1 MGPVGSGGFCEA
13 AGFDE
18 GGRRQ
23 FGGPTWAVLDEG
35 FHRFNEVGAK
45 VEAVALAVFN
55 EGVSDAAEFVAS
67 PGTKEHVVFGSDL
80 QGPDRV
86 FAELVAEF
94 YPSVGE
100 VAVQAAPVVQ
110 GVARGVQVEA
120 GEDGFFDDFMAVPA
134 FEAAVV
140 FTFGRFALSFFS
152 ASLSA
157 SFVSS
162 PEGESSFP
170 GSSPSIRGWSWAGS
184 IFSFLAP

>member
-18 GGRRQ
+18 GGRHQ

-55 EGVSDAAEFVAS
+55 EGVSDAAEFAAS
-67 PGTKEHVVFGSDL
+67 PGTKEQVVFGSDL

-86 FAELVAEF
+86 FAEIFAEF

-110 GVARGVQVEA
+110 GVADGLAHEAFWEVAAFDFLKVTADEAQAGGAVAGTGGVA
-120 GEDGFFDDFMAVPA
+120 
-134 FEAAVV
+134 
-140 FTFGRFALSFFS
+140 
-152 ASLSA
+152 
-157 SFVSS
+157 
-162 PEGESSFP
+162 
-170 GSSPSIRGWSWAGS
+170 
-184 IFSFLAP
+184 

>member
-1 MGPVGSGGFCEA
+1 
-13 AGFDE
+13 
-18 GGRRQ
+18 
-23 FGGPTWAVLDEG
+23 
-35 FHRFNEVGAK
+35 
-45 VEAVALAVFN
+45 
-55 EGVSDAAEFVAS
+55 GVSAAEFAAS

-110 GVARGVQVEA
+110 GVARGVQAEA

-140 FTFGRFALSFFS
+140 FTFGRFALSFFFGV
-152 ASLSA
+152 SLRFLRVVSRGGVELSRVE
-157 SFVSS
+157 SFKKKY
-162 PEGESSFP
+162 
-170 GSSPSIRGWSWAGS
+170 A
-184 IFSFLAP
+184 